1 MNKYGPKEKWCP
13 VMSYGFS
20 EHMGRRHP
28 GYEISNMGWLRT
40 NPRAE
45 PTYGS
50 KNAKGYVMHSIVEQD
65 HTRVRVAA
73 HRLVAEA
80 FLGFDPKD
88 PSMSIRFTS
97 KVNWR
102 PSYDNLVII
111 QHGMPITP
119 VPDCVEL
126 KVPGVAFNKRKGKW
140 QAYHMTEGKQKHL
153 GYFSSKQEATQTRVR
168 YIQDLNLSDL
178 LS

>member
-1 MNKYGPKEKWCP
+1 MAERIKEEWEY
-13 VMSYGFS
+13 VASYGVRQRG
-20 EHMGRRHP
+20 E
-28 GYEISNMGWLRT
+28 YLYAKYQISNMGWLRT

-50 KNAKGYVMHSIVEQD
+50 RNAKGYVMHSIVEQD

-88 PSMSIRFTS
+88 PSMSIKFLS
-97 KVNWR
+97 HVNWR
-102 PSYDNLVII
+102 PSADNLVVI
-111 QHGMPITP
+111 QNGIPISP

-126 KVPGVAFNKRKGKW
+126 KVPGVSFNKRKGKW
-140 QAYHMTEGKQKHL
+140 QAYHDIDGGKKHL
-153 GYFSSKQEATQTRVR
+153 GYFDSKQEAIQTRAQ
-168 YIQDLNLSDL
+168 YISDLNLSDL